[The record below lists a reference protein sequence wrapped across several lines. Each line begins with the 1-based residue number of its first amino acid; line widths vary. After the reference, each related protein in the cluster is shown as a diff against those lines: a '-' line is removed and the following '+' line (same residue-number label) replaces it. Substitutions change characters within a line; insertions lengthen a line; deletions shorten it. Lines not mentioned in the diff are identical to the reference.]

1 MGYTRHKNNSDFGLP
16 SGLRRLLRQH
26 GPVPVVDADLS
37 RFVKGRRM
45 KTMSYHR
52 VEVHTIDGRAGDA
65 YFEFLV
71 DAKQWAKDRVSLGA
85 KATITLDGKI
95 INE

>member
-1 MGYTRHKNNSDFGLP
+1 
-16 SGLRRLLRQH
+16 
-26 GPVPVVDADLS
+26 
-37 RFVKGRRM
+37 M